1 MAPAPPRL
9 RNARALPRPGPR
21 PGAPARPR
29 TAGLRAPLVT
39 LALALALPLSPGL
52 AAAQPAPAPPAL
64 PGPSAVPAPLRAP
77 AVPALPGAPAVP
89 APAAPD
95 CGAVA
100 GGDFPLVSRLHA
112 GPATY
117 PAGGPFQGWKLDLTN
132 TTAAPCTGIHPVLV
146 LTDRRRAL
154 RPEHIR
160 FEFHDA
166 RADRWH
172 PVAFE
177 LTEEAENVGAF
188 SGFPGFQGFTVPP
201 GHTLTVPVRLAFRA
215 DTAPDEVV
223 VNAAVVQRRGAD
235 GDWVGQSGDYRL
247 AIGPARSPSSP
258 PADPGRTP
266 VPPSGEPSGAAPDQP
281 ASSPPSAPS
290 STVSPVPSVLPSPGG
305 GHDPSLELALTGREY
320 GLLLAP
326 LAVALALAG
335 AFLVR
340 GARRRRHP

>member
-21 PGAPARPR
+21 PGTPARPR
-29 TAGLRAPLVT
+29 TAGLKAPLVA
-39 LALALALPLSPGL
+39 LALTLALPLSPGL
-52 AAAQPAPAPPAL
+52 AAARPDPAPAPPAAPVL
-64 PGPSAVPAPLRAP
+64 PGASTAP
-77 AVPALPGAPAVP
+77 ALLEAPVLPGAPAVP

-100 GGDFPLVSRLHA
+100 GVGFPLVSRLHG
-112 GPATY
+112 GPAAY
-117 PAGGPFQGWKLDLTN
+117 PAGGPLQDWKLDLTN
-132 TTAAPCTGIHPVLV
+132 TTAAPCAGIHPVLV

-177 LTEEAENVGAF
+177 VTEEAENVGAF

-201 GHTLTVPVRLAFRA
+201 GRTLTVPVRLAFRA

-247 AIGPARSPSSP
+247 AIGPARSPSAP

-266 VPPSGEPSGAAPDQP
+266 APPTGTAPGEPAPSVPP
-281 ASSPPSAPS
+281 APS
-290 STVSPVPSVLPSPGG
+290 STVSPVPSGSPPAGD
-305 GHDPSLELALTGREY
+305 GHDPSQELALTGREY

-326 LAVALALAG
+326 LAGVLALAG

-340 GARRRRHP
+340 GARRRRRP